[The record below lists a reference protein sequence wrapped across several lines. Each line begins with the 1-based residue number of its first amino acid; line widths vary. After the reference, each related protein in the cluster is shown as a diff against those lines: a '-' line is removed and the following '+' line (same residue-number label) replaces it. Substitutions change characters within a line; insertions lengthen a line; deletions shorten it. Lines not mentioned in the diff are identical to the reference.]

1 MTNGFNPGYPM
12 NTCTG
17 PGMSIPVSEPERVLY
32 EVTKSNA
39 EMVAAVNTLHNNTQ
53 KSLYDNQKLMERMA
67 RKSKKLHG
75 KPCIMIGGNGV
86 YCLAQLYDDGTST
99 QSQLIFNITGECDI
113 YNLSFPKLHGK
124 TKRYVAII
132 FMNERTWV
140 ICDKEKVTGINL
152 YKWFV
157 EAGIQFDPCFKDKL
171 IKEALFDYFAPK
183 IANARS
189 IKELDGMAGWWQSQ
203 WRYAE
208 WFQTFIPSGMP
219 ELPVMDKHFTTEYRG
234 KELLEKFLKGIASIE
249 SKHYRVVVLETLV
262 SGVLANLFQEAGI
275 YSNYFLNFV
284 LIGRLDKELFC
295 GSPVIRYQKADFRRL
310 YQVFNRGIWEI
321 QEANV
326 RSKLISDY
334 VRTINDEV
342 LIVHV
347 PSDEDS
353 HRRKS
358 IERNLGDIVNK
369 ICERDCSSLN
379 IPWKVNASL
388 VVLNEFVSD
397 LDSAINIIADEC
409 IFTSELTDM
418 LKGNAVDA
426 FLYELV
432 TYVEAHMAEVRAV
445 IKKWSSNQDG
455 NMSLVLLKAI
465 WEILSEFARDK
476 GIDLAAALGIPGSPD
491 WGVMWRSLT
500 DRQEMGERMVKAV
513 RSSMSKFYVKE
524 KYFGCGY
531 VKDSCY
537 YDNEYFWIP
546 IKVFKE
552 IMKTNCI
559 PSNKYRETLVK
570 WKQQE
575 LLLPDESGLTY
586 KLRVDGAAIQTYR
599 FRKAL
604 FDQPLFVPIEGLGKD
619 EEHESEKGMRVVWHP
634 QNSENYK
641 QCKH

>member
-262 SGVLANLFQEAGI
+262 SGVLANLCQEAGI

-295 GSPVIRYQKADFRRL
+295 RL

>member
-1 MTNGFNPGYPM
+1 M
-12 NTCTG
+12 
-17 PGMSIPVSEPERVLY
+17 
-32 EVTKSNA
+32 
-39 EMVAAVNTLHNNTQ
+39 
-53 KSLYDNQKLMERMA
+53 
-67 RKSKKLHG
+67 
-75 KPCIMIGGNGV
+75 
-86 YCLAQLYDDGTST
+86 
-99 QSQLIFNITGECDI
+99 
-113 YNLSFPKLHGK
+113 
-124 TKRYVAII
+124 
-132 FMNERTWV
+132 
-140 ICDKEKVTGINL
+140 
-152 YKWFV
+152 
-157 EAGIQFDPCFKDKL
+157 
-171 IKEALFDYFAPK
+171 
-183 IANARS
+183 
-189 IKELDGMAGWWQSQ
+189 
-203 WRYAE
+203 
-208 WFQTFIPSGMP
+208 
-219 ELPVMDKHFTTEYRG
+219 
-234 KELLEKFLKGIASIE
+234 
-249 SKHYRVVVLETLV
+249 
-262 SGVLANLFQEAGI
+262 
-275 YSNYFLNFV
+275 
-284 LIGRLDKELFC
+284 
-295 GSPVIRYQKADFRRL
+295 
-310 YQVFNRGIWEI
+310 FNRGIWEI

-537 YDNEYFWIP
+537 YDNEYFWR
-546 IKVFKE
+546 
-552 IMKTNCI
+552 
-559 PSNKYRETLVK
+559 S
-570 WKQQE
+570 
-575 LLLPDESGLTY
+575 
-586 KLRVDGAAIQTYR
+586 
-599 FRKAL
+599 RK
-604 FDQPLFVPIEGLGKD
+604 
-619 EEHESEKGMRVVWHP
+619 
-634 QNSENYK
+634 
-641 QCKH
+641 

>member
-140 ICDKEKVTGINL
+140 
-152 YKWFV
+152 KWFV

-295 GSPVIRYQKADFRRL
+295 RL

>member
-1 MTNGFNPGYPM
+1 
-12 NTCTG
+12 
-17 PGMSIPVSEPERVLY
+17 
-32 EVTKSNA
+32 
-39 EMVAAVNTLHNNTQ
+39 
-53 KSLYDNQKLMERMA
+53 
-67 RKSKKLHG
+67 
-75 KPCIMIGGNGV
+75 
-86 YCLAQLYDDGTST
+86 
-99 QSQLIFNITGECDI
+99 
-113 YNLSFPKLHGK
+113 
-124 TKRYVAII
+124 
-132 FMNERTWV
+132 
-140 ICDKEKVTGINL
+140 
-152 YKWFV
+152 
-157 EAGIQFDPCFKDKL
+157 
-171 IKEALFDYFAPK
+171 
-183 IANARS
+183 
-189 IKELDGMAGWWQSQ
+189 MAGWWQSQ

-295 GSPVIRYQKADFRRL
+295 RL